1 MNMKYI
7 RDYIQQVLADG
18 KYFFSKEEVLS
29 SLSLNS
35 EQFRFQAYRLLNKK
49 VIRHLT
55 RDFFMI
61 IPPEYQ
67 HLGGVPPHWIIDPLM
82 EHLGREYYIA
92 LLSAASMYGAT
103 NQQPMTFQIITNK
116 TRRSIE
122 LERGLIKFYVFND
135 CSLARKE
142 QLTVPTGYVQISC
155 KEQTVLDLVRF
166 YKECGYLSN
175 VSAVIKDLAEMCDE
189 SIFENVIHLEKN
201 NSVLQRLGFIC
212 EQVGYENLA
221 TLVEQE
227 ILTRS
232 VQFIRLS
239 PDSPLKE
246 GNRNI
251 RFKLI
256 INDSLEIE
264 E

>member
-29 SLSLNS
+29 GLSLNS
-35 EQFRFQAYRLLNKK
+35 EQFRFQAYRLLKKK
-49 VIRHLT
+49 VIKHLT

-82 EHLGREYYIA
+82 KHLSQDYYIG
-92 LLSAASMYGAT
+92 LLSASSMYGAT
-103 NQQPMTFQIITNK
+103 NQQPMAFQIITNK
-116 TRRSIE
+116 MRRSIV
-122 LERGLIKFYVFND
+122 LERGLIKFHVFKNCD
-135 CSLARKE
+135 VAIKE
-142 QLTVPTGYVQISC
+142 QLTVPTGYVQISS
-155 KEQTVLDLVRF
+155 KEQTMLDLVRL

-175 VSAVIKDLAEMCDE
+175 VGSVIKDLAEMSSE
-189 SIFENVIHLEKN
+189 PAFATAIHQEKN

-212 EQVGYENLA
+212 EHVGCEDLA

-227 ILTRS
+227 IKERT
-232 VQFIRLS
+232 VQLIRLS
-239 PDSPLKE
+239 PDAHQKD
-246 GNRNI
+246 GDRNA

-256 INDSLEIE
+256 INDSIEIE